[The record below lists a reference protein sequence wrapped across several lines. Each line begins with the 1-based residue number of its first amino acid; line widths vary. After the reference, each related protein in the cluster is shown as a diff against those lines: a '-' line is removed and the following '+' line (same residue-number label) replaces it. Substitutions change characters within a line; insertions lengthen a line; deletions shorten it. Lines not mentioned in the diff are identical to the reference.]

1 MNINVAFPSDY
12 LKADDLQG
20 RRALVL
26 ISHVEMEDI
35 GSEGKKPVLHFQGK
49 DRGLILNKT
58 NAAMLTEICGTPETD
73 MWRGVGVVLYPTKV
87 DYQGKRVPAIRIDYP
102 QQEQGAMQA
111 RPQAAPL
118 PPQLPTGG
126 ELEVDSIPFMWVVPF
141 VLPALLAAHAVLA

>member
-35 GSEGKKPVLHFQGK
+35 GNEGKKPVLHFQGK

-102 QQEQGAMQA
+102 QQEQA

-118 PPQLPTGG
+118 PPQLPTNP
-126 ELEVDSIPFMWVVPF
+126 ELGSDDIPF
-141 VLPALLAAHAVLA
+141 